1 MLITP
6 NGKLAVIILP
16 CGNRSTNLPVRQTVN
31 TALKAFAPHPSFEVK
46 HSLDSDTG
54 FFHAGI
60 LTDKLSEVMR
70 EIKAQCPEVEDIII
84 LGGTYA
90 RHPSDSN
97 VETYVLPIS
106 QEFPQATFHFLY
118 PGTLYFVAED
128 GETDF
133 TANDLH
139 QKEPRIEGLNARHWT
154 SLEKMYMHFAG
165 NDRERAIASLGEAVR
180 IHVQGTAYLPATS
193 VPVFMISAP
202 HFHEPG
208 ENTESYI
215 ERKYRAGIEWAK
227 GVPAGDNGE
236 AIVDDNPVEFPN
248 LPNPGHY
255 NSRLALIRKVTEL
268 GYAIR
273 LLVPWGYDFAPGHNR
288 ETGEKF
294 VEDCQKAGGNNLKIV
309 SVRNADPRYLS
320 WLRNVALQVGWHIIP
335 SPSFEDSN
343 IVEAL
348 GLDPRRRLPPSQIG
362 TGGAILLGEGFA
374 LAPDYDT
381 HAEGE
386 LAGLLPGIDAREYL
400 KALGHEVHFLPPSI
414 IDLLGPE
421 VRRKEGVGQ
430 RILSRNLDLDYKIL
444 LLRRAGKIFVSA
456 DYYGRFQKAVDAVLK
471 ELSERFGYSYSIV
484 EEQFGLDLN
493 VPEMPDGS
501 VVIPAACTN
510 LTSAL
515 RAAGVKYHEIS
526 WETTDGDISCGPHG
540 GLRCAGN
547 FF

>member
-1 MLITP
+1 MPITP

-193 VPVFMISAP
+193 VPVFVISAP
-202 HFHEPG
+202 ISMSRG
-208 ENTESYI
+208 RTQKVISNGNT
-215 ERKYRAGIEWAK
+215 G
-227 GVPAGDNGE
+227 
-236 AIVDDNPVEFPN
+236 
-248 LPNPGHY
+248 
-255 NSRLALIRKVTEL
+255 LAL
-268 GYAIR
+268 
-273 LLVPWGYDFAPGHNR
+273 N
-288 ETGEKF
+288 
-294 VEDCQKAGGNNLKIV
+294 
-309 SVRNADPRYLS
+309 
-320 WLRNVALQVGWHIIP
+320 
-335 SPSFEDSN
+335 
-343 IVEAL
+343 
-348 GLDPRRRLPPSQIG
+348 
-362 TGGAILLGEGFA
+362 
-374 LAPDYDT
+374 
-381 HAEGE
+381 
-386 LAGLLPGIDAREYL
+386 
-400 KALGHEVHFLPPSI
+400 
-414 IDLLGPE
+414 
-421 VRRKEGVGQ
+421 GQ
-430 RILSRNLDLDYKIL
+430 RGSRPEITAKRSSMITPLNSPTCPI
-444 LLRRAGKIFVSA
+444 RAIT
-456 DYYGRFQKAVDAVLK
+456 
-471 ELSERFGYSYSIV
+471 I
-484 EEQFGLDLN
+484 
-493 VPEMPDGS
+493 
-501 VVIPAACTN
+501 
-510 LTSAL
+510 
-515 RAAGVKYHEIS
+515 RAS
-526 WETTDGDISCGPHG
+526 P
-540 GLRCAGN
+540 
-547 FF
+547 